1 MYFEWTFVDSHP
13 SEWVDRLASELSVP
27 PIIAQILLNRG
38 ITSLEDAKYFF
49 RAGLEHLHD
58 PFLMADMQRAVERI
72 QTAVEQKQ
80 RILVYGDYDVDG
92 ATATAMMILFFRQLG
107 IEVDFYIPHRI
118 REGYGLSKEAI
129 EAIHGKG
136 VDLIIAV
143 DCGITA
149 IDEVALAR
157 TLGMDV
163 IICDH
168 HQPGRVLP
176 EAHAIL
182 NPKRADCPYPFKEL
196 AGVGVAFKLA
206 QALAQRFSHPENAL
220 FQLLDL
226 VAIGSAADIVPLV
239 DENRI
244 LVREGLE
251 RLQTTQNVG
260 LRALLKKTGLEGK
273 SVGTGQIIFILAPR
287 INAVGRMS
295 DASQAVR
302 LLTTDSEQEA
312 LDIAELL
319 EKENRNRRN
328 IDEET
333 FKEAIEQVEAYFD
346 PEKDPVLVLSSEGWH
361 PGVIGIVASR
371 VVERYYRP
379 TVMISTDDGI
389 GKGSARSIPGFN
401 IYDALKTCSDL
412 MLGFGGHKYA
422 AGLSIE
428 SQNISRLRERLHEYA
443 DGVLTED
450 LLTPKL
456 SIEGELEFNQIDGKL
471 MRILKMM
478 APYGPQ
484 NMRPVFYSKNIRVV
498 GTPAVVG
505 SNHLRFKACQNG
517 KVIDAIGFNLGG
529 LLHRIRGNRT
539 DIEIAYLLEEN
550 EWQGRV
556 YTQLRIKDIR

>member
-149 IDEVALAR
+149 IDEVAMAR

>member
-13 SEWVDRLASELSVP
+13 SEWVDRLASELSVH

-38 ITSLEDAKYFF
+38 ITSLDDAKYFF

-58 PFLMADMQRAVERI
+58 PFLMADMDRAVERI
-72 QTAVEQKQ
+72 REAVDRKQ

-149 IDEVALAR
+149 IEEVALAR
-157 TLGMDV
+157 KLGMDV
-163 IICDH
+163 IVCDH
-168 HQPGRVLP
+168 HQPGKALP
-176 EAHAIL
+176 EAYAIL

-251 RLQTTQNVG
+251 MLQRTQNIG

-273 SVGTGQIIFILAPR
+273 TIGTGQIIFILAPR

-302 LLTTDSEQEA
+302 LLTTYHEQEA

-346 PEKDPVLVLSSEGWH
+346 PENDPVLVLSSEGWH

-412 MLGFGGHKYA
+412 MLAFGGHKYA
-422 AGLSIE
+422 AGLSIASE
-428 SQNISRLRERLHEYA
+428 NISRLRERLQEYA
-443 DGVLTED
+443 DGVLTDD

-456 SIEGELEFNQIDGKL
+456 SIEGELDFEQIDGKL

-498 GTPAVVG
+498 GTPAIVG

>member
-176 EAHAIL
+176 EAYAIL

>member
-149 IDEVALAR
+149 IDEVAMAR

-168 HQPGRVLP
+168 HQPGKVLP

>member
-129 EAIHGKG
+129 EAIHSKG